1 LRAAFIYNI
10 LFEIGLL
17 YREKLV
23 VLQKNYDAMD
33 NIVLS
38 IGRQFG
44 SGGGE
49 IGKMLANELSIPYY
63 DRELLAIA
71 AQESGLCPEIFEKA
85 DERESDGLS
94 YAFSLG
100 FSPLG
105 MYIPYDDILSNE
117 KLFLLQSK
125 TIQNLA
131 AKESCV
137 IIGRCSD
144 YILRDNPNCLSVFI
158 HNTIDNR
165 IKHVAERENV
175 SEARAKEMIA
185 KADKSRAAYYNYYT
199 NKLWGVASSY
209 NFSIDVS
216 ILGTDGTV
224 TLLKDLITR
233 KFK

>member
-1 LRAAFIYNI
+1 
-10 LFEIGLL
+10 
-17 YREKLV
+17 
-23 VLQKNYDAMD
+23 MD
-33 NIVLS
+33 NIVFS

-49 IGKMLANELSIPYY
+49 IGRMLANELSIPYY
-63 DRELLAIA
+63 DKELLAIA
-71 AQESGLCPEIFEKA
+71 AQESGLCPEVFEKA

-144 YILRDNPNCLSVFI
+144 YILRDNPNCLSFFI
-158 HNTIDNR
+158 HNTLDNR
-165 IKHVAERENV
+165 IKHVTKRENV
-175 SEARAKEMIA
+175 NETRAKELIA

-224 TLLKDLITR
+224 ALLKDLITK
-233 KFK
+233 KFKQ